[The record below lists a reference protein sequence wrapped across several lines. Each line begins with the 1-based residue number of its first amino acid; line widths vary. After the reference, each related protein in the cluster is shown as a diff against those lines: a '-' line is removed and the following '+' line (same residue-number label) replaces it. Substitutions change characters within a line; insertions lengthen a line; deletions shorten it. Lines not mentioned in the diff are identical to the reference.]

1 VTEAG
6 VDDQLAQDCCLKA
19 ERPGVEL
26 APFSCES
33 NALTTLHHLLPT
45 VRVVKIPANT
55 PPRHSIVI
63 IILTPVLNSHAG
75 NQKLRCAIKKNK
87 NQAGMNLLLLLL
99 LIIIIIITII

>member
-26 APFSCES
+26 APFSCDS

-55 PPRHSIVI
+55 PPSQGIV
-63 IILTPVLNSHAG
+63 
-75 NQKLRCAIKKNK
+75 
-87 NQAGMNLLLLLL
+87 LLLLF
-99 LIIIIIITII
+99 